1 MEGKGFAELYDKWR
15 VRTGPRTVLAVMDM
29 RLGISYI
36 GARSRTG

>member
-1 MEGKGFAELYDKWR
+1 MDGHGIARHRSRKRADHALHNR
-15 VRTGPRTVLAVMDM
+15 LAVMDM